1 MSTATAV
8 NAGTSPS
15 LTVKHRFKAAPE
27 KVYAAWS
34 DPEKMSRWFGPPNV
48 IKVNV
53 TADVKVG
60 GHYTIQMIVPDDEH
74 NVSGVY
80 REVVPNR
87 KLVFTWA
94 WRSTPERESLVTVT
108 FTPDGDG
115 TILTLLH
122 EQFFDEAARDRHN
135 QGWQVIVPRL
145 EALLN

>member
-8 NAGTSPS
+8 KPS
-15 LTVKHRFKAAPE
+15 LTIKRRFKAPPE
-27 KVYAAWS
+27 KVYAAWI
-34 DPEKMSRWFGPPNV
+34 DPAKMSRWLGPPNV
-48 IKVNV
+48 IKVNATTDAV
-53 TADVKVG
+53 VG
-60 GHYTIQMIVPDDEH
+60 GRYAIQMIVPDDEH

-115 TILTLLH
+115 TLMTLHH
-122 EQFFDEAARDRHN
+122 EQFFDEAARDSHEK
-135 QGWQVIVPRL
+135 GWTVIVERL
-145 EALLN
+145 DALFASDN